1 VISWLRRNRWGL
13 LALPVTAALAVGANA
28 QRLQDYWWDKD
39 LRLAGA
45 TGSQGDWVTWSD
57 SFSDAAGDGTR
68 TFRVKVTGSESIDAA
83 GPSEESADL
92 ELPSDLTGW
101 RVAMEFEA
109 APDQVLFGCRLAL
122 VDDSGNRY
130 MYRAMVNDLNQDM
143 HPCVPDDNPGPQ
155 PSITAGEPRT
165 AIYGGERP
173 RHWTT
178 RPVVVVPRTAT
189 ITEVLLWWEQP
200 DYLAVRLN

>member
-28 QRLQDYWWDKD
+28 QRLHDYWWDQD

-45 TGSQGDWVTWSD
+45 TGSRGQWVEWSD
-57 SFSDAAGDGTR
+57 SFTDAAGDGTR
-68 TFRVKVTGSESIDAA
+68 TFRVKVTGSGPVDAA
-83 GPSEESADL
+83 SAESADL

-101 RVAMEFEA
+101 RVTMDFEA

-122 VDDSGNRY
+122 VDDRGNRY
-130 MYRAMVNDLNQDM
+130 LFRPIVNSLMQGM

-155 PSITAGEPRT
+155 PSISAGEPR
-165 AIYGGERP
+165 AVIYGDGRP
-173 RHWTT
+173 RQWTT
-178 RPVVVVPRTAT
+178 RPVVVVPRTVT

>member
-1 VISWLRRNRWGL
+1 VTSWLRRNRWGL
-13 LALPVTAALAVGANA
+13 LALPLTAALAVGANA
-28 QRLQDYWWDKD
+28 QRLHDYWWDQD

-45 TGSQGDWVTWSD
+45 TGSQGEWVQWSD

-68 TFRVKVTGSESIDAA
+68 TFRVRVTGSESIDAA
-83 GPSEESADL
+83 SAESADL

-101 RVAMEFEA
+101 RVTLEFEA

-122 VDDSGNRY
+122 VDDNGNRY
-130 MYRAMVNDLNQDM
+130 LFRAIVNNLMQDM

-155 PSITAGEPRT
+155 PSITAGEPRPVV
-165 AIYGGERP
+165 YGGERP
-173 RHWTT
+173 RQWTT
-178 RPVVVVPRTAT
+178 RPVVVVPRTAK